1 MLIIKIIIDYEI
13 DVDYENFSIIKTSID
28 ENNFLQIIT
37 NKSLQISKNSLKYI
51 YNISIDDE
59 IL

>member
-13 DVDYENFSIIKTSID
+13 DVDYENFSILKTYID

-37 NKSLQISKNSLKYI
+37 NRSLQISKNS
-51 YNISIDDE
+51 
-59 IL
+59 